1 MTTAAALAARVLIVD
16 DDAALLQALPEA
28 LRLRM
33 PGVTVDICESAAS
46 ALDLV
51 AATDYDAIVSD
62 IKMPGMDGLALLPEI
77 RARRPDTPT
86 LLITGHGEHDLAV
99 QALRGGAFD
108 FIQKPIDRD
117 YFVASLSR
125 AVRLRQLSREVDE
138 QRAALERHAAELE
151 RTVEA
156 RTRELRAANEAQAE
170 LLVRERAARAE
181 AEEAQRHLTSLALQL
196 DRTLADAELLNAIA
210 KAAAGEDD
218 FGRILAVA
226 LDHLGRVVRFT
237 GGSVALIEGDELVI
251 RAAVGP
257 FAGAALGQRL
267 PRGTGATWRVVETGE
282 PFRCDD
288 VVAAGLRPT
297 TPFRSFLA
305 APLVWRGCWRSTR
318 PRRGPSPTATWR
330 SSGSWRPP

>member
-1 MTTAAALAARVLIVD
+1 MTMDNGRILLVD
-16 DDAALLQALPEA
+16 DDTALLQALSQVVS
-28 LRLRM
+28 LRM
-33 PGVTVDICESAAS
+33 TAVQVDTSDS
-46 ALDLV
+46 ALQALELIQ
-51 AATDYDAIVSD
+51 AQDYDAIVSD
-62 IKMPGMDGLALLPEI
+62 IKMPGMDGLTLLSRIQQVRPE
-77 RARRPDTPT
+77 TPT

-108 FIQKPIDRD
+108 FIQKPIERD

-181 AEEAQRHLTSLALQL
+181 AEEAHRHLTALALQL

-288 VVAAGLRPT
+288 VVAAGL
-297 TPFRSFLA
+297 
-305 APLVWRGCWRSTR
+305 
-318 PRRGPSPTATWR
+318 
-330 SSGSWRPP
+330 